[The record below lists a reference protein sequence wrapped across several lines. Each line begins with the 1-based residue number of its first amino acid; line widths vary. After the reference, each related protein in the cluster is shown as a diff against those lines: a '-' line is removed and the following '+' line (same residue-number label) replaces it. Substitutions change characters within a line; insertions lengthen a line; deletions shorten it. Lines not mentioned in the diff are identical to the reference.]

1 MKAKNMRY
9 IEDKKTSAIKRN
21 KDLRVPLKEYL
32 SMVYQG
38 KIMKQKHTRNKH
50 FTPYGKKR
58 KLSCG
63 QGNCKTNEE
72 AKKKI
77 KLWIEKLRDKK
88 KAKKENKVM
97 DWKIVKQKRGK
108 KEKKVVD

>member
-58 KLSCG
+58 KLNCG
-63 QGNCKTNEE
+63 QGQMNRQKRRKSCGLKNCEIKKRQ
-72 AKKKI
+72 KKKI
-77 KLWIEKLRDKK
+77 KSWTGKL
-88 KAKKENKVM
+88 
-97 DWKIVKQKRGK
+97 
-108 KEKKVVD
+108 